1 MLRAELAHRQISDL
15 RLQPARR
22 ADAVLRLDRRAT
34 ATGWDLDTQRD
45 LDAIG
50 QAAWLALAIPRGALA
65 QLGHPRFGSRLHLLI
80 GENLTEQ
87 TTNRA
92 RAYIREALRDDPR
105 FRLLDVTISRNAAD
119 PGALEAHITLD
130 PGGALRFPL
139 SALING
145 QEAQDAKALPS

>member
-1 MLRAELAHRQISDL
+1 MLRSELAHDTLSDL

-22 ADAVLRLDRRAT
+22 ADAVLVLDRRAT
-34 ATGWDLDTQRD
+34 DTGWDLDTQRD

-50 QAAWLALAIPRGALA
+50 QAAWLALAIPRGTLA

-87 TTNRA
+87 TANRA

-105 FRLLDVTISRNAAD
+105 FRLRDVTITRNPAD
-119 PGALEAHITLD
+119 PGALDAQITLD
-130 PGGALRFPL
+130 PGGALTFPL
-139 SALING
+139 GALIRG
-145 QEAQDAKALPS
+145 DALTDPGALAS